1 MSTDAAPQQQNLAE
15 RLDRIES
22 LLASLVERQTVR
34 DYYTI
39 EEFARLVGKAEFT
52 CREYAR
58 LGRIHAQKRQ
68 SGRGAHA
75 AWVVSHTELMRYQK
89 DGLLP
94 FRAG

>member
-1 MSTDAAPQQQNLAE
+1 MSTDAAPRNIDE

-22 LLASLVERQTVR
+22 MLAALVERQVVR
-34 DYYTI
+34 DWYTI

-75 AWVVSHTELMRYQK
+75 EWVVSHAEVQRYQRE
-89 DGLLP
+89 GLLP